1 MATLKHIASKNSD
14 YTAIEAYLVYQHDA
28 FTGKQLLDE
37 QGKPKLRDSYLLDT
51 LECGDFSFATACL
64 LANRKYGKNTQH
76 GDIKS
81 HQYIISFDPRDAAN
95 NGLTMEKAQALGLK
109 FCEENFPGHPAIV
122 CTHPDGHNH
131 SGNIHVHIVIGSIR
145 TREVERKSYMQ
156 KPRDWREGMKHS
168 STAQTMRHLRVE
180 VMELCEGA
188 GLYQID
194 LLNGSKERVSEAEY
208 WARRRGQLKLDRENA
223 ALTAAGQPPRQKK
236 FETVKDTLRR
246 QISSVLYRATS
257 FEEFSDRLMQQY
269 GITVKESRGQLS
281 YLPSGRTKFI
291 RAKHLGD
298 KFDKAAVLATL
309 QANAERKPKAQFK
322 QDTIGKRSVRMINLK
337 IDPEFQSQ
345 IPPLTDDEFKQ
356 LEENI
361 LKEGKL
367 ISPLIVWNNTL
378 VDGHNRYAIL
388 QKHPEIYFSTIPLPF
403 ESREEVL
410 AWICKNQLG
419 RRNLTPEQKK
429 FLVGKQYSIEHR
441 KPGGN
446 GNNQYTTATQ
456 ETVQEELC
464 QNDTIPPVSSE
475 TSIRR
480 KIAEQHHVSESYVS
494 RSEKFMK
501 GVEIMEELVPGMQ
514 EKILSGQTKIR
525 DADLHRLAK
534 ADYIDRQKIV
544 DEILYPERKVE
555 PKPNTNG
562 AAPEPGK
569 APYMPMLKIES
580 VYDSD
585 AYPKDVRYEY
595 VALENITTR
604 FRTEFDY
611 QLKIMPDTAQREVI
625 LEIIHKHKEYL
636 AFLESALAEDAQTA

>member
-1 MATLKHIASKNSD
+1 
-14 YTAIEAYLVYQHDA
+14 
-28 FTGKQLLDE
+28 
-37 QGKPKLRDSYLLDT
+37 
-51 LECGDFSFATACL
+51 
-64 LANRKYGKNTQH
+64 
-76 GDIKS
+76 
-81 HQYIISFDPRDAAN
+81 
-95 NGLTMEKAQALGLK
+95 
-109 FCEENFPGHPAIV
+109 
-122 CTHPDGHNH
+122 
-131 SGNIHVHIVIGSIR
+131 
-145 TREVERKSYMQ
+145 
-156 KPRDWREGMKHS
+156 
-168 STAQTMRHLRVE
+168 
-180 VMELCEGA
+180 
-188 GLYQID
+188 
-194 LLNGSKERVSEAEY
+194 
-208 WARRRGQLKLDRENA
+208 
-223 ALTAAGQPPRQKK
+223 
-236 FETVKDTLRR
+236 
-246 QISSVLYRATS
+246 
-257 FEEFSDRLMQQY
+257 
-269 GITVKESRGQLS
+269 
-281 YLPSGRTKFI
+281 
-291 RAKHLGD
+291 
-298 KFDKAAVLATL
+298 
-309 QANAERKPKAQFK
+309 
-322 QDTIGKRSVRMINLK
+322 MINLK

-361 LKEGKL
+361 LKAGKL
-367 ISPLIVWNNTL
+367 LSPLIVWNNTL

-388 QKHPEIYFSTIPLPF
+388 QKHPEIYFSTMPLRF
-403 ESREEVL
+403 ANREEAL

-429 FLVGKQYSIEHR
+429 FLIGKQYSVEHR

-446 GNNQYTTATQ
+446 GNNQHTAAAKKTAP
-456 ETVQEELC
+456 EELC
-464 QNDTIPPVSSE
+464 QFGTIPPTSAE
-475 TSIRR
+475 ASIR
-480 KIAEQHHVSESYVS
+480 KQIAERNNVSESYVA
-494 RSEKFMK
+494 RSEKFMH
-501 GVEIMEELVPGMQ
+501 GVEILEQMVPGMQ
-514 EKILSGQTKIR
+514 EKILSGQFKVR